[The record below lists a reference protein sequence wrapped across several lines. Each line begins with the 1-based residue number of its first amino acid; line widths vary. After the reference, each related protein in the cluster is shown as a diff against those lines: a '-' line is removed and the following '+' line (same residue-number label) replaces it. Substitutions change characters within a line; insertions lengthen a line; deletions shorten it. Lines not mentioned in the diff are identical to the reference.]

1 MRRKLETA
9 AGSRDWRRTQAPK
22 SACKEHCAQLG
33 GYSCSCQSL
42 QGRAAAIGQGPAL
55 ESRSTRRPRPGRCSA
70 LLRFVPCALLQRGP
84 RRLQSTGAVSIEPG
98 QRATVRLWRI
108 RPGGWLC
115 LCLKTSSMASGGR
128 RCARRAE
135 VPHRLHQKACRVLD
149 VGGRDDAAKT
159 HRPRAQAAATAWQC
173 LMGPQKKLSSEIVDA
188 MIRGVPV
195 CCQKFC

>member
-1 MRRKLETA
+1 MRIA
-9 AGSRDWRRTQAPK
+9 AM
-22 SACKEHCAQLG
+22 
-33 GYSCSCQSL
+33 
-42 QGRAAAIGQGPAL
+42 
-55 ESRSTRRPRPGRCSA
+55 RP
-70 LLRFVPCALLQRGP
+70 P

-108 RPGGWLC
+108 RPAGCVCQDVDSLAVGEDVQGEQKC
-115 LCLKTSSMASGGR
+115 R
-128 RCARRAE
+128 Q
-135 VPHRLHQKACRVLD
+135 RLRQKACRVLD

-159 HRPRAQAAATAWQC
+159 HRPRAKAAATAWQC